1 MVAEKEQLMGLETS
15 EMVWVLVKTDMR
27 QVVPGARDQATKSLE
42 FSSFLLLP
50 ALSTGSSMQRL
61 RYNCRQ
67 LSIQASCRGSKEQE

>member
-1 MVAEKEQLMGLETS
+1 MVAEKERLMGLETS

-27 QVVPGARDQATKSLE
+27 QVVTEDRDQGTKNLE

-50 ALSTGSSMQRL
+50 ALSAGPSMQWL
-61 RYNCRQ
+61 SYNCRQ